1 MPTPRRPGIK
11 QRHRRPAAAL
21 DFEVPVSICFSAE
34 PGEAINQADDLPCSM
49 WERSGGPAMPANNEA
64 NALNVASWYRE
75 LVECAGESGEA
86 LRLSRREPNELV
98 TLQTA
103 VPIAGPSAM
112 GTFLVAG
119 DDLIS
124 R

>member
-1 MPTPRRPGIK
+1 MPT
-11 QRHRRPAAAL
+11 
-21 DFEVPVSICFSAE
+21 
-34 PGEAINQADDLPCSM
+34 
-49 WERSGGPAMPANNEA
+49 NNEA
-64 NALNVASWYRE
+64 SALNADKLRELAPWYRE
-75 LVECAGESGEA
+75 FVECSGQSGEA

-103 VPIAGPSAM
+103 VAMAGPSAM